1 MVPFGPNIFEGR
13 GPPPL
18 YVSGGWRRGKQQSS
32 TTRRKRATTFF
43 NYVPHLYSSSGVPHC
58 LLIYNVSSLLSHFH
72 TIFHG
77 NPKSQHLRPHQGN
90 SSSECRLCKYGSVS
104 SKVGSGCQCVV
115 LPYIYHPSFP
125 VANAYQ
131 MILRVT

>member
-1 MVPFGPNIFEGR
+1 MVPFGPNIFEPR

-18 YVSGGWRRGKQQSS
+18 YVTGGRLGENSKVLL
-32 TTRRKRATTFF
+32 RAETTFF

-77 NPKSQHLRPHQGN
+77 NPKSQHLRPH
-90 SSSECRLCKYGSVS
+90 
-104 SKVGSGCQCVV
+104 
-115 LPYIYHPSFP
+115 
-125 VANAYQ
+125 
-131 MILRVT
+131 